1 MSNAYCH
8 VQLTLDVD
16 PADLAKR
23 CSIRDRIIKVYN
35 KTKWKGGRLKVEEA
49 KPDFRSRAQAEEIE
63 KNDTPE
69 VGDMDEISDN
79 EYENALQKKKMLR
92 IRKKRGRRGVFY
104 VSADKKK
111 CITGRRIESFDP
123 MPDTA
128 VSSLWREEEVR
139 APVRILH
146 TNADEGSLSTKDDD
160 DSMADGEES
169 QSSDAEVD
177 ESGGSDASDSS
188 DDSSSDDVE
197 RKIRAEK

>member
-1 MSNAYCH
+1 MLALFANPGFGLRASLQLHFCLAYLVFGVGMDTGDLAYASLRLYVGGFPANTPVASISRLFERIKGVIQVEDVSHTVSNAYCH

-79 EYENALQKKKMLR
+79 EYENALQKK
-92 IRKKRGRRGVFY
+92 
-104 VSADKKK
+104 D
-111 CITGRRIESFDP
+111 
-123 MPDTA
+123 
-128 VSSLWREEEVR
+128 
-139 APVRILH
+139 APYSKETR
-146 TNADEGSLSTKDDD
+146 S
-160 DSMADGEES
+160 
-169 QSSDAEVD
+169 
-177 ESGGSDASDSS
+177 
-188 DDSSSDDVE
+188 
-197 RKIRAEK
+197 